1 MPKRPFA
8 IAGVVLLSVLLIAG
22 IGCYLYYQSLKDTP
36 QYSLALLVDAAK
48 RDDRQTINE
57 LIDIDA
63 VVDDFMPQIMKKA
76 VELYGRGMPT
86 AIVDKMAK
94 LAEPIMPAVKDR
106 ARAQLALVIRDRT
119 QQFGLVPFF
128 VMVFG
133 ADRYL
138 DFEIAGDAAV
148 VRSKLPEHPLE
159 LKMRKNGDRWKI
171 VGVRDDQ
178 LATDIARTIGQQL
191 IDIAMNGLTKQ
202 AAETLGVGKH
212 ADLLRRAGELV
223 K

>member
-1 MPKRPFA
+1 MTAVHKLPKA
-8 IAGVVLLSVLLIAG
+8 EEDLLDIWCH
-22 IGCYLYYQSLKDTP
+22 IGCDNPCQ
-36 QYSLALLVDAAK
+36 
-48 RDDRQTINE
+48 
-57 LIDIDA
+57 
-63 VVDDFMPQIMKKA
+63 
-76 VELYGRGMPT
+76 
-86 AIVDKMAK
+86 
-94 LAEPIMPAVKDR
+94 
-106 ARAQLALVIRDRT
+106 
-119 QQFGLVPFF
+119 
-128 VMVFG
+128 

-148 VRSKLPEHPLE
+148 VRSKLPDHPLE
-159 LKMRKNGDRWKI
+159 MKMRRNGDRWRI

-202 AAETLGVGKH
+202 AAETLGVGKL